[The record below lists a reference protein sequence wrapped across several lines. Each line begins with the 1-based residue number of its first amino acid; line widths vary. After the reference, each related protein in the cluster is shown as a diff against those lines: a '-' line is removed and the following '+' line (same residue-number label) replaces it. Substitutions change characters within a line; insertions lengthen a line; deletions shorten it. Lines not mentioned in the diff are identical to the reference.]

1 MSNKEHIYPLLCEAS
16 GETDLPAA
24 FIAHNEA
31 DLRHFITVEWTPG
44 ESETDGLIS
53 HLEQHDW
60 RDLGDYSFEFEI
72 GGMSFKRVY
81 ETARP
86 VLNPTRKTLH
96 VCTLE
101 CGDTY
106 ITSGSAEAE
115 IGETPE
121 VIESFDMPAFAVDLI
136 LKSLP
141 EYDNG

>member
-1 MSNKEHIYPLLCEAS
+1 MSNKELFPLLCEAW

-31 DLRHFITVEWTPG
+31 DLRHFITVEWAPG
-44 ESETDGLIS
+44 KCETEGLIEF
-53 HLEQHDW
+53 LERYDW

-86 VLNPTRKTLH
+86 ALNPERKTLH

-121 VIESFDMPAFAVDLI
+121 ATESFDMPAFAVDLI